1 MCLYKKSSLSTWSV
15 VYLRSV
21 PPNRPASLPPPPW
34 RIPPST
40 LSSSP
45 STQSRSRY
53 TLSRDVPTTS
63 GRRRRWR
70 SSARER
76 TYVGP
81 GWKRSRRPSP
91 APVSQTSLWLVDKI
105 QAALSS
111 PGKSNKSVIGCHLGW
126 KWRVLTPLFVVQRM
140 VSLRKNNSHFIEQF
154 GKIICTYPKLASFWF
169 NWYYFYQLSN

>member
-1 MCLYKKSSLSTWSV
+1 MPFVFPEVHFYFVCLFVLFRILFILLIFIIKQDIQAVNMCLYKKSSLSTWSV

-34 RIPPST
+34 RTPQST

-76 TYVGP
+76 TSVGH

-105 QAALSS
+105 EAALSS
-111 PGKSNKSVIGCHLGW
+111 PGKSNKSVIGG
-126 KWRVLTPLFVVQRM
+126 
-140 VSLRKNNSHFIEQF
+140 
-154 GKIICTYPKLASFWF
+154 
-169 NWYYFYQLSN
+169 